1 MTENSSS
8 AQGGPQL
15 SREQRYAAYR
25 KKLLELR
32 DGAALREVIER
43 EMLLE
48 FVRINHGNINEFP
61 LLKAQQNSV
70 IELMCNR
77 GQHPGYDFIQKM
89 AGIFMT
95 LVTRYDKARANN
107 DTEAMKNIG
116 GQLHN
121 TEAILIKCVQ
131 GIVYGMALITDNFEE
146 MVLRYF
152 GQESLND
159 YSALIEKYELDI
171 NFWHA
176 FVEHFVAS
184 RVENAH
190 KEILAGRKYNLS
202 KERTFLVIRFLFDD
216 ILAQLNPTSATIEK
230 TRLQKTYELSEAG
243 FKDRRRAKIV
253 QNTLIRGLS
262 FMPEGFLK
270 EGDFLNAARIVCIDP
285 ISENFAR
292 EYQNRIVNKNKA
304 QKDEGDRE
312 NSFEFLLNQVV
323 ALGVGATLAIGMTS
337 RNFFSALEKFIPG
350 ETKSIVPLMRNFN
363 TEALEKVLFFMLEHH
378 FMHILREI
386 GADEGGKIMVRSARA
401 RRAAETD
408 VDQLAGMSK
417 IRKAKLFVHDSTR
430 QGYMLFRAKQSKQLA
445 QTLKALQV
453 EPKFLEGIKGLWGAP
468 MFRVDIMVLVNL
480 EQVSRTTTNLNA
492 KLAEILSKYGVS
504 APGSA
509 EKRAANS
516 AEAKPKPEAES

>member
-1 MTENSSS
+1 MTANSAQ
-8 AQGGPQL
+8 AQGGSQL

-25 KKLLELR
+25 KKILALK

-89 AGIFMT
+89 TGIFMT
-95 LVTRYDKARANN
+95 LVTRYDKARTNN
-107 DTEAMKNIG
+107 DKESMENIG
-116 GQLHN
+116 SQLHN

-146 MVLRYF
+146 MILRYF
-152 GQESLND
+152 GQGSLND
-159 YSALIEKYELDI
+159 YSALIEKHELGI

-176 FVEHFVAS
+176 FVQHFVAS

-190 KEILAGRKYNLS
+190 KEILSERKYALS
-202 KERTFLVIRFLFDD
+202 KERSFLVIRFLFDN

-230 TRLQKTYELSEAG
+230 TRLQKTYELSDGG

-253 QNTLIRGLS
+253 QNTLVRGLSS

-270 EGDFLNAARIVCIDP
+270 ESDYFNAARIVSIDP
-285 ISENFAR
+285 ISEDFAR
-292 EYQNRIVNKNKA
+292 EYQNRMLNKGKTGEEA
-304 QKDEGDRE
+304 KEQES
-312 NSFEFLLNQVV
+312 SFEFLLNQIV

-350 ETKSIVPLMRNFN
+350 EAKRIVPLMRNFN

-386 GADEGGKIMVRSARA
+386 GESEGSKITVRSARA
-401 RRAAETD
+401 KRAPEAE
-408 VDQLAGMSK
+408 VDKLPNISK
-417 IRKAKLFVHDSTR
+417 IRKTKLFAHDTTKEET
-430 QGYMLFRAKQSKQLA
+430 MLFRAKTAKQLVEM
-445 QTLKALQV
+445 LNILRV
-453 EPKFLEGIKGLWGAP
+453 EPEFLEGIKALWAAP
-468 MFRVDIMVLVNL
+468 LSRVDIMVLVNL
-480 EQVSRTTTNLNA
+480 EQVSRTTTNLNV
-492 KLAEILSKYGVS
+492 KLGEILSKYGVS
-504 APGSA
+504 SPASKKTPQ
-509 EKRAANS
+509 E
-516 AEAKPKPEAES
+516 EAQQEPEPNA

>member
-1 MTENSSS
+1 M
-8 AQGGPQL
+8 
-15 SREQRYAAYR
+15 
-25 KKLLELR
+25 
-32 DGAALREVIER
+32 REVLER

-95 LVTRYDKARANN
+95 LVTRYDKARAN
-107 DTEAMKNIG
+107 DDKKAMDVVG
-116 GQLHN
+116 AQLHN
-121 TEAILIKCVQ
+121 TEVILIKCVQ

-176 FVEHFVAS
+176 FVQHFVAS

-190 KEILAGRKYNLS
+190 KEILAERKYNLS
-202 KERTFLVIRFLFDD
+202 KERSFLVIRFLFDD

-243 FKDRRRAKIV
+243 FKERRRAKIV
-253 QNTLIRGLS
+253 QNTLVRGLS

-270 EGDFLNAARIVCIDP
+270 EGDYLNAARIVCIDP
-285 ISENFAR
+285 ISEDFAR
-292 EYQNRIVNKNKA
+292 EYQNRIVNKNKVE
-304 QKDEGDRE
+304 KEEGNRE

-363 TEALEKVLFFMLEHH
+363 TAALEKVLFFMLEHH

-386 GADEGGKIMVRSARA
+386 GMDEGGKIMVRSARA
-401 RRAAETD
+401 RRTTEAE
-408 VDQLAGMSK
+408 VDQLPGISK
-417 IRKAKLFVHDSTR
+417 IRKAKLFAVDSTKNE
-430 QGYMLFRAKQSKQLA
+430 YMLFRAKQPKQLG
-445 QTLKALQV
+445 QILNALQV
-453 EPKFLEGIKGLWGAP
+453 EPEFLEGIKTLWGTP
-468 MFRVDIMVLVNL
+468 LFRVDIMVLINL

-504 APGSA
+504 APRSA
-509 EKRAANS
+509 NTP
-516 AEAKPKPEAES
+516 AENATQS